1 MFKCK
6 LCRAKPEGYK
16 TRRAFIKHNAKHHPE
31 AMRLRERMNNDLDGL
46 EYNSDEEDEEEEEE
60 E

>member
-1 MFKCK
+1 

-16 TRRAFIKHNAKHHPE
+16 TRRAFIKHNAKNHPE
-31 AMRLRERMNNDLDGL
+31 AMRLRDRMNNDLDGV